1 MSDGRSWAFQGASK
15 SEPGVTYVSVV
26 WQLANHNRPMPVSE
40 VAIWSAM
47 LGGLL
52 TLAGLALGDVF
63 SHRTVAAARNLIFVV
78 FTGASCVVMTGLME
92 AFFPFLPGRLMIVLK
107 ASLGPMA
114 GAMGLYFIG
123 TWLGGVRED
132 AQVHK
137 VTTWGASL
145 LLFASMALA
154 LMATQVDL
162 AHVRPLLI
170 GAAIVNM
177 VPVLLALSAV
187 MRATQLGDPLAPWM
201 LLAIACLATL
211 VLSHYLHGLDVPGLG
226 TASQLFTAVITV
238 VFFLIASVLGV
249 IRNRQARL
257 LARLSRLEPGSDA
270 ATGLHTG
277 AALIADMEHAF
288 WRTARL
294 QGECTVVC
302 LHLNNLY
309 ELTEAGGST
318 IEQQI
323 QVTVSARIRRAAGF
337 RCVVGL
343 YHPRCFVV
351 VIYTD
356 RHQPPVNETV
366 GRLRNMV
373 GQPMIVTDG
382 KHTRQVFR
390 PSLGMGVVTVDPTRA
405 APLDVL
411 NDAERRAVA
420 DASAYRPSV
429 ENDVLTA
436 PSPLS

>member
-1 MSDGRSWAFQGASK
+1 MS
-15 SEPGVTYVSVV
+15 
-26 WQLANHNRPMPVSE
+26 VSE
-40 VAIWSAM
+40 TAIWSAM

-52 TLAGLALGDVF
+52 TLSGLALGDVI
-63 SHRTVAAARNLIFVV
+63 SHRTTAAVRNLMFVL
-78 FTGASCVVMTGLME
+78 FTGASCVVMTGLLE

-107 ASLGPMA
+107 ASLGPLA

-137 VTTWGASL
+137 ITTWGASL
-145 LLFASMALA
+145 LLFAGMALLVLA
-154 LMATQVDL
+154 SQVDL
-162 AHVRPLLI
+162 ANARPLLM
-170 GAAIVNM
+170 GAAVVNM
-177 VPVLLALSAV
+177 VPVLLALGAV
-187 MRATQLGDPLAPWM
+187 GRATQLGDPLAPWM
-201 LLAIACLATL
+201 LLAIACLATMTL
-211 VLSHYLHGLDVPGLG
+211 GHYLHALDVPGLG

-238 VFFLIASVLGV
+238 AFFLIASVLGV

-257 LARLSRLEPGSDA
+257 LARLSRLEPGSDP

-294 QGECTVVC
+294 HGECTVVC

-309 ELTEAGGST
+309 ELAEASGST

-323 QVTVSARIRRAAGF
+323 QVTVAARIRRAAGF

-343 YHPRCFVV
+343 YHARCFVV

-382 KHTRQVFR
+382 QHLRQVFR
-390 PSLGMGVVTVDPTRA
+390 PSLGMGVLTVDPTHVT
-405 APLDVL
+405 PLDVL
-411 NDAERRAVA
+411 NDAERKAVA
-420 DASAYRPSV
+420 EASAYRPLT